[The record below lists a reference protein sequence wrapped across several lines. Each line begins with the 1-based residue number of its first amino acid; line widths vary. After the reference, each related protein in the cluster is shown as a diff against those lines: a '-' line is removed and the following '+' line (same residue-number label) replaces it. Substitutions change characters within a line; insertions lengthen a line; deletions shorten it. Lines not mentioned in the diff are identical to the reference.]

1 MHNYLVMHNY
11 LAVQIMQLENE
22 NMEVRM
28 TTENHMR
35 TIETLNMRNVELET
49 ELRDVTQEYTILK
62 KNYTSLVKAYEDE
75 V

>member
-22 NMEVRM
+22 NMEARM

-35 TIETLNMRNVELET
+35 TIETLNIRNVELET
-49 ELRDVTQEYTILK
+49 ELRDVTHEYTILK